1 MASISISPVHPVKS
15 QSRVTKEDVTAIVDK
30 TISDRLESRIEDVV
44 QDYIEELEPTSEL
57 KWNEVLWLIFLGD

>member
-44 QDYIEELEPTSEL
+44 
-57 KWNEVLWLIFLGD
+57 

>member
-15 QSRVTKEDVTAIVDK
+15 HSRITKEDVTTIVDK

-57 KWNEVLWLIFLGD
+57 KWTEVL

>member
-57 KWNEVLWLIFLGD
+57 KWTEVL

>member
-30 TISDRLESRIEDVV
+30 TISDRLESHIEDVV
-44 QDYIEELEPTSEL
+44 QDYIEDLEPTSEL
-57 KWNEVLWLIFLGD
+57 KWTEVL